1 MSNAGGR
8 KEGANREEKEKKKG
22 RPGAVAA
29 LGRDRRHSLGSTATV
44 LDLWKREREEE
55 GEKGEEEVDELQERE
70 RVFGKSRKVHRSP
83 EGKTGEEGKAEGGGI
98 QDMLRFIREELKIGL
113 EEVKGQGRGIREEM
127 EKIKG
132 EMTRREEQWE
142 VERGE
147 MKEMIRDLGKRLE
160 EVEERRRGEMERVK
174 ERLIEL
180 EKKSAEGGGERQVQG
195 NAEVAQVTIDRLKE
209 MEWAIERKERE
220 ERRGNIVVRGARLEK
235 GREKEES
242 KKILQLIGVEVEVKD
257 MWEVGAKKGEE
268 KGIWIAR
275 LGNREHKRQVMGR
288 KSLLKGREERIDE
301 DLTWAERRMKWKLR
315 EVAAIEE
322 RRGNRWDEIGEVLR
336 DGTGRAREEGQ
347 REGRGKLGESDRERS
362 ASEERQEGSIEAQER
377 IEKKG
382 WERIRN
388 KLPVGYKWEVQYAV
402 RKNRKGRAIGGML
415 SGVRREI
422 VSGEG
427 GREEV
432 KEGMIARKISVG
444 GEKWVVVGIY
454 VNGELKEKIGELK
467 ERAEKIEGGVKVLV
481 GGDFNARTGQEGG
494 GCWGEGE
501 EESRSRKSKDRKINS
516 EGRQLVQF
524 LEETGWAIMNGNMEG
539 DEEGEFTYV
548 EGAGATVID
557 YAIGDIEVRYRVK
570 RIEIGDRVDSDHQP
584 VIVWLRGAVTR
595 TRKGKRVGATSRGDW
610 TEEGRMRFRTEV
622 KWEGIGEVDVGKEI
636 EKRIRELRRALDVE
650 GRGREAKK
658 GWLCEERKKKENEG
672 FIKEAAE
679 ARTESKVW
687 EIVNRERK
695 KWKRVNEEIGDQE
708 WREYFMGLLGRVES
722 KVTEGGESVN
732 RKGDGEGELQREEIK
747 KVIGKLR
754 DGKAPGGDGIVSEVW
769 RYGGEEMEQRIWKTC
784 NRVWV
789 GEGWPEDWREGL
801 IAPIV
806 KKGEGKRVE
815 EYRGVTLMPTLYK
828 VYAMA
833 LADRLEREVEEKGL
847 IPQNQTGF
855 RKGMST
861 IDNIYV
867 LIYLINRQVGK
878 DKGKMVAF
886 FVDLKAAFDSVNR
899 KVLWETMERRG
910 VREGLRVR
918 IEEIYKETKSRVRSG
933 GKLGEAFWTARG
945 VRQGYPLSPHV
956 SNLLLADLEEEMGRG
971 RRVGGVELAGGRVCT
986 LAYEDDIVLLAESEE
1001 EMEVMI
1007 RKLERY
1013 MDRKRLTVN
1022 VGKSKIMRF
1031 RKGGGRRKNID
1042 WRWKG
1047 KRIEEVKE
1055 FSYLGLVWTVIEY
1068 ASEIWGWREWRA
1080 VEAVQDRF
1088 LRWTLGVDGRTP
1100 GYLVREELQREKLRI
1115 RAGRRAW
1122 NFERKLERGE
1132 GSELARRCWEEIR
1145 DKAEAGRQ
1153 GSRWKRERESF
1164 FAERGAESREVVA
1177 RRERSEMEFREIE
1190 EREREEQRKE
1200 RWEKIRESRYNR
1212 WYRLVKREGI
1222 PGYLGKGW
1230 GESRWIRVARFRLGS
1245 EMKEARYW
1253 EEEEKRRCRVCGGE
1267 EETWEHVWERCV
1279 GWDRREKSWQEV
1291 EGSVDPQNDGF
1302 INLDVVVWGRSGTRP
1317 VSRRMAGYGLPFTPS
1332 LRHPIELAAGSS
1344 SRNGALGRREDF
1356 YLPVHRQSRRYGR
1369 FGWMLPQ
1376 VYIKVHQGS
1385 QCSLMRP
1392 AVGEVVESCKR

>member
-1 MSNAGGR
+1 
-8 KEGANREEKEKKKG
+8 
-22 RPGAVAA
+22 
-29 LGRDRRHSLGSTATV
+29 
-44 LDLWKREREEE
+44 
-55 GEKGEEEVDELQERE
+55 
-70 RVFGKSRKVHRSP
+70 
-83 EGKTGEEGKAEGGGI
+83 
-98 QDMLRFIREELKIGL
+98 
-113 EEVKGQGRGIREEM
+113 
-127 EKIKG
+127 
-132 EMTRREEQWE
+132 
-142 VERGE
+142 
-147 MKEMIRDLGKRLE
+147 
-160 EVEERRRGEMERVK
+160 
-174 ERLIEL
+174 
-180 EKKSAEGGGERQVQG
+180 
-195 NAEVAQVTIDRLKE
+195 
-209 MEWAIERKERE
+209 
-220 ERRGNIVVRGARLEK
+220 
-235 GREKEES
+235 
-242 KKILQLIGVEVEVKD
+242 
-257 MWEVGAKKGEE
+257 
-268 KGIWIAR
+268 
-275 LGNREHKRQVMGR
+275 
-288 KSLLKGREERIDE
+288 
-301 DLTWAERRMKWKLR
+301 
-315 EVAAIEE
+315 
-322 RRGNRWDEIGEVLR
+322 
-336 DGTGRAREEGQ
+336 
-347 REGRGKLGESDRERS
+347 
-362 ASEERQEGSIEAQER
+362 
-377 IEKKG
+377 
-382 WERIRN
+382 
-388 KLPVGYKWEVQYAV
+388 
-402 RKNRKGRAIGGML
+402 
-415 SGVRREI
+415 
-422 VSGEG
+422 
-427 GREEV
+427 
-432 KEGMIARKISVG
+432 MIARKISVG

-454 VNGELKEKIGELK
+454 VNGDLKEKIGELK
-467 ERAEKIEGGVKVLV
+467 ERAEEIEGGVKVLV

-501 EESRSRKSKDRKINS
+501 EDSRSRKSQDRKINS

-524 LEETGWAIMNGNMEG
+524 LEETGWTIMNGNIEG

-548 EGAGATVID
+548 GGAGVTVID
-557 YAIGDIEVRYRVK
+557 YAIGDIEVRDRVK
-570 RIEIGDRVDSDHQP
+570 RIEIGDRVDSDHHP
-584 VIVWLRGAVTR
+584 VIVWLRGAVAR
-595 TRKGKRVGATSRGDW
+595 TRKGKRVGGTNRGDW

-636 EKRIRELRRALDVE
+636 EKRIREFRRASDVG

-658 GWLCEERKKKENEG
+658 GWWDEECRRKKAEVRQSLRKWRKGEGEGDAYRKERREYNRLCEERKKKENEG

-708 WREYFMGLLGRVES
+708 WREYFMGLLGGVES

-754 DGKAPGGDGIVSEVW
+754 DGKAPGGDGIVSEGW
-769 RYGGEEMEQRIWKTC
+769 RYGGEEMEQWIWKTC

-833 LADRLEREVEEKGL
+833 LADSEQEGAVGDYGKERGEERAK
-847 IPQNQTGF
+847 
-855 RKGMST
+855 
-861 IDNIYV
+861 
-867 LIYLINRQVGK
+867 GK
-878 DKGKMVAF
+878 DRGNLQGNKESSKERGKA
-886 FVDLKAAFDSVNR
+886 
-899 KVLWETMERRG
+899 RRG
-910 VREGLRVR
+910 VLDSEGGKAGMSAQSACVQPAAGGLR
-918 IEEIYKETKSRVRSG
+918 
-933 GKLGEAFWTARG
+933 RG
-945 VRQGYPLSPHV
+945 NGQREKGW
-956 SNLLLADLEEEMGRG
+956 
-971 RRVGGVELAGGRVCT
+971 GVELAGGRVCT
-986 LAYEDDIVLLAESEE
+986 LAYADDIVLLAESEE

-1022 VGKSKIMRF
+1022 VGKLKIMRF

-1055 FSYLGLVWTVIEY
+1055 FSYLGYRVKCNGGQEAQVKERVRKAGVVMRQVWGIGKRRFGRDWEKRIWLFDRLVWTVIEY

-1153 GSRWKRERESF
+1153 GSRWERERESF

-1177 RRERSEMEFREIE
+1177 RRERGEMEFREIE

-1212 WYRLVKREGI
+1212 WYRLVKGEGI

-1279 GWDRREKSWQEV
+1279 GWDRREESWQEV
-1291 EGSVDPQNDGF
+1291 VREMLGEEGG
-1302 INLDVVVWGRSGTRP
+1302 
-1317 VSRRMAGYGLPFTPS
+1317 
-1332 LRHPIELAAGSS
+1332 
-1344 SRNGALGRREDF
+1344 
-1356 YLPVHRQSRRYGR
+1356 
-1369 FGWMLPQ
+1369 
-1376 VYIKVHQGS
+1376 
-1385 QCSLMRP
+1385 
-1392 AVGEVVESCKR
+1392 GEVWMRELERIRDVQENERVRDEWEMEVD